1 MRYFIYF
8 WAWCLSWWGWG
19 RLNRSMAALN
29 FRLSGLM
36 KGLEK
41 SNQELQYYK
50 AEVDR
55 QREALNETYA
65 RQKQAVDR
73 ATGLNRQLQ
82 EGLVSANEALKTANE
97 IVIPGLVAANQV
109 FVDRWES
116 ESAVFAIRQV
126 AARKDVE

>member
-1 MRYFIYF
+1 MRYLIYF

-19 RLNRSMAALN
+19 RLNRSVASLN
-29 FRLSGLM
+29 LRISGLM

-41 SNQELQYYK
+41 SNLELQYYK

-55 QREALNETYA
+55 QREQLNETYA
-65 RQKQAVDR
+65 KQKQAVNR
-73 ATGLNRQLQ
+73 AEGLNRQLQ
-82 EGLVSANEALKTANE
+82 EALVASTEALKTANE
-97 IVIPGLVAANQV
+97 VVIPGLVAANQV